1 MSESYIFNHKMA
13 QNAEQIEAAGANAVG
28 IKLPPFWPEDPVIWF
43 AQAEAQF
50 TLRGITADQTKYSH
64 IITTLDQNSARRV
77 RATLANPPEGDNK
90 YKTIKDELCGVFEL
104 KESERANKLL
114 AIKSLGDR
122 RPSELMSEIQA
133 LAGDKGINYLEK
145 QIFINA
151 LPKAIQ
157 LQLNNEDFTDP
168 MKAARTADEL
178 WSNMLH
184 HDSQLGAVSA
194 VATKPVDNPDWCFY
208 HKKFGKKA
216 NKCKAPCTHPSAGN
230 APASR
235 N

>member
-1 MSESYIFNHKMA
+1 MA
-13 QNAEQIEAAGANAVG
+13 QNGEQIAAAAAAGANAVG

-64 IITTLDQNSARRV
+64 IVTTLDQDSARRV
-77 RATLANPPEGDNK
+77 RATLANPPAGDNK

-151 LPKAIQ
+151 LPQAIQ

-184 HDSQLGAVSA
+184 HDSQPGAVSA
-194 VATKPVDNPDWCFY
+194 IATKLVDNPDWCFY